1 MSTIDIERRNNM
13 NTISYNEKLKEKI
26 TNQAKRLTQL
36 ALEKEELLE
45 LLKEKT
51 MTLDVSLETN
61 IPSNKNSRN
70 SKSANNKKNKG
81 KNYLKE
87 LIIAQDKIKELEENK
102 KELDKFKKTV
112 CDRLN
117 KANNDID
124 KTKESLIIMENEK
137 KTLIEQ
143 VYNLTTD
150 KENNDKQIKK
160 ISKNYDE
167 QIKDLINK
175 NKKLFYD
182 NKQLLNQIK
191 KISNENQI
199 LKKDNISLKNINFN
213 FTKTIDNLTQ
223 KLSKFQNEINDTIK
237 KKEVEKYEKIVNELN
252 IKIKGKN
259 IEISKMKELQN
270 NYELLENEL
279 SNVVDEKDKNILNLS
294 KQINL
299 LNTNKNQLEID
310 NDKLQIKI
318 SEITNE
324 NQKIKNEVFS
334 LRKKYEQINS
344 QFQSMNNMKNSQINN
359 LKKYNEVLEEKVV
372 KIEKNKSYLEH
383 LLLTTHPSK
392 NLIKDILELYYQISG
407 LEIEKNN
414 IENEYLY
421 KPLDSFNENN
431 DKETKKKAINNI
443 SQQINKLKKYLKSM
457 EEGITIN

>member
-431 DKETKKKAINNI
+431 DK
-443 SQQINKLKKYLKSM
+443 
-457 EEGITIN
+457 